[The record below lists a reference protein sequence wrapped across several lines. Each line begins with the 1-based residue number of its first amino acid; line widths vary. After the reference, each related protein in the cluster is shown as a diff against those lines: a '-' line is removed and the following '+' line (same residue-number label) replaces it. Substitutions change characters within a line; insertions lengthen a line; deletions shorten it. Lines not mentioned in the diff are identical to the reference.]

1 MTLPEEIQ
9 YLKDQLRMNQVR
21 YARCVQEKDSIAM
34 DYLALKNRDLID
46 QLNRMESNRQPTEPT
61 ARGTE
66 QRMR

>member
-9 YLKDQLRMNQVR
+9 YLKEQLRMNQVR

-46 QLNRMESNRQPTEPT
+46 QLNKMESNRPSSNLFT
-61 ARGTE
+61 RGSE
-66 QRMR
+66 QRLR